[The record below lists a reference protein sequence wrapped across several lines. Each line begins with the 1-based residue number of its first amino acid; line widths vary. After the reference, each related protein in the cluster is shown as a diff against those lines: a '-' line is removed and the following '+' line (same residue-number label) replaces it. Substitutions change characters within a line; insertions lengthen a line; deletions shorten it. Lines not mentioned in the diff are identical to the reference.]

1 MKPTF
6 KTVSEV
12 RTAFWSTFP
21 QFQKEYRKT
30 WRQNQYKCDI
40 RCSFVDFVDGLQKD
54 REITE
59 KLANR
64 VTL

>member
-1 MKPTF
+1 MNISF

-12 RTAFWSTFP
+12 RKAFWSSFP
-21 QFQKEYRKT
+21 QFKAEYRKT

-54 REITE
+54 GEITE
-59 KLANR
+59 KLANK